1 MPGSRLKRQRN
12 LGVRDKDGR
21 VVIAFQHLSHPRAGL
36 SHAEWHALGPGEKLE
51 RLFGMSLDQMAEIL
65 SWPVAKL
72 DPARL
77 NAVVTVARVVLMIS
91 ARAGLFEKAQ
101 HERKRQRIISEMMRR
116 EFGAGRET

>member
-1 MPGSRLKRQRN
+1 MRRARKAAIRAGEGS
-12 LGVRDKDGR
+12 
-21 VVIAFQHLSHPRAGL
+21 VIAFPRLTHRRASL
-36 SHAEWHALGPGEKLE
+36 SHAQWRALGPGEKLE

>member
-1 MPGSRLKRQRN
+1 MGAVRAADGS
-12 LGVRDKDGR
+12 
-21 VVIAFQHLSHPRAGL
+21 VIAFPRLTHPRAGL
-36 SHAEWHALGPGEKLE
+36 SHAKWRALGPGEKLE